1 MGAFT
6 CGIGGHNF
14 AVSCLFDSTAHY
26 CARYPATGEPEIA
39 LTIHPHQLEIQQE
52 ALRQEAIL
60 EGLKPRIFTDP
71 FLERTVLQGL
81 IADDLRGFGFF
92 LLHGSTLAMD
102 GKAYLFTAKCGTGK
116 STHTRLWRQVF
127 GDRVTMLNDDKPFLE
142 RTETGITVWGS
153 PWSGKHGL
161 DTNIS
166 APLAGVCV
174 LERGTENQIRPL
186 NPAEALPLLRHQA
199 DEKDRIFLE
208 SLVKTV
214 PLWRM
219 QCTKD
224 PAAAHVAWEAMADF
238 QLP

>member
-14 AVSCLFDSTAHY
+14 AVNSLYDSTAHY
-26 CARYPATGEPEIA
+26 CARYPATGAPEIV
-39 LTIHPHQLEIQQE
+39 LTIHPHQLEAQQE
-52 ALRQEAIL
+52 ALRQEAL
-60 EGLKPRIFTDP
+60 AEGLKSRVFTDP
-71 FLERTVLQGL
+71 FLERAVLQAL
-81 IADDLRGFGFF
+81 IADYLRRIGFF

-142 RTETGITVWGS
+142 WTESGITAWGS

-161 DTNIS
+161 DTNTS

-186 NPAEALPLLRHQA
+186 DPAEALPLLQQQA
-199 DEKDRIFLE
+199 DERDHPFLE

-224 PAAAHVAWEAMADF
+224 PAAAILARETMTR
-238 QLP
+238 P

>member
-6 CGIGGHNF
+6 CGIGGRNF
-14 AVSCLFDSTAHY
+14 AVNSLFDSTAHY
-26 CARYPATGEPEIA
+26 CARYPATGEPEVVLSIS
-39 LTIHPHQLEIQQE
+39 PWQLEAQQE
-52 ALRQEAIL
+52 ALRQEAL
-60 EGLKPRIFTDP
+60 AVGLKPRVFTDP

-81 IADDLRGFGFF
+81 IADYLRPRGFF
-92 LLHGSTLAMD
+92 LLHGSTLALN

-116 STHTRLWRQVF
+116 STHTRLWRQAF
-127 GDRVTMLNDDKPFLE
+127 GDRVVMLNDDKPFLE
-142 RTETGITVWGS
+142 LTETGITAWGS

-161 DTNIS
+161 DTNTS

-174 LERGTENQIRPL
+174 LERGQENQIRSL
-186 NPAEALPLLRHQA
+186 DPAEALPLLREQA
-199 DEKDRIFLE
+199 DEKDHLFLE

-224 PAAAHVAWEAMADF
+224 PSAAHVAREAMARH
-238 QLP
+238 

>member
-14 AVSCLFDSTAHY
+14 AVSPLFDSTAHY
-26 CARYPATGEPEIA
+26 CARYPATGEPEIT

-81 IADDLRGFGFF
+81 IADYLRGFGFF

-116 STHTRLWRQVF
+116 STHTRLWREVF
-127 GDRVTMLNDDKPFLE
+127 GSRAMMVNDDKPFLE
-142 RTETGITVWGS
+142 LTDTGVTAWGS

-161 DTNIS
+161 DANIC
-166 APLAGVCV
+166 APLAGVCI
-174 LERGTENQIRPL
+174 LERGAENAILPL
-186 NPAEALPLLRHQA
+186 TPEAALPFLRTQA
-199 DEKDRIFLE
+199 EGEDG
-208 SLVKTV
+208 SLVEKLTKTV

-219 QCTKD
+219 ACNKQHE
-224 PAAAHVAWEAMADF
+224 AAKVSCQAMSGLYD
-238 QLP
+238 